1 MEIPVSHGISYQKCL
16 VKSWESWDI
25 LVKILWTP
33 WSFPL
38 WNYIYW
44 AINKRVMQPSLLLT
58 LVQDSWCRILAAF
71 NLPCH
76 DPWRREKKTWFL
88 FSHLFVEGLHKTFF
102 EAPQRRLE
110 VKISINFS
118 FNTTFWNAPCSMLR
132 RKRFKIWLLN
142 LNQPTCVACLC
153 GLLQKSLKKMIS

>member
-1 MEIPVSHGISYQKCL
+1 MEIPLSHGISYQKCL

-44 AINKRVMQPSLLLT
+44 AINKRLMQPSLLLT
-58 LVQDSWCRILAAF
+58 LVQYSWYRILAAF

-76 DPWRREKKTWFL
+76 DPWRREKKTFDFYFHISLWKAFIKL
-88 FSHLFVEGLHKTFF
+88 F

-110 VKISINFS
+110 VKISIFLLIQLS
-118 FNTTFWNAPCSMLR
+118 EMHRAVCSGGKGSR
-132 RKRFKIWLLN
+132 SG
-142 LNQPTCVACLC
+142 C
-153 GLLQKSLKKMIS
+153 